1 MSCLSMGL
9 REMILL
15 VLLVRPTNRWREVG
29 DRETLTALLSRLS
42 KVMIYD
48 VLTCVSMT
56 LPVGGVT
63 ISKVGS
69 VEAVK
74 ADNCGHWEVGRDK
87 RNQQTAVLEKIT
99 FCICV

>member
-1 MSCLSMGL
+1 MGL

-42 KVMIYD
+42 KVMIDD
-48 VLTCVSMT
+48 VLTTLSRVI
-56 LPVGGVT
+56 LPVRSVT

-87 RNQQTAVLEKIT
+87 RNQQTAVLDNDNLLYLCMI
-99 FCICV
+99 